1 VTEGKANRS
10 VWVFSEQ
17 PQLAFELLGKGSF
30 LAKELGSDLVAI
42 SMGVASQVERYIWQG
57 ADRVI
62 SIDDPT
68 LNDFQVDT
76 YTDALS
82 GVVDELKPDIIL
94 IGATR
99 NGLEFAPRLAE
110 RLKTGCVTET
120 TKIELDAEKNSLLMD
135 RVTWGGTLV
144 ETQISRVKPEI
155 ATIAK
160 GLFSP
165 LVTDNSRKGEIIKA
179 KPKIK
184 PSSTR
189 ILEKKPKEARGVRV
203 TDASVIVS
211 FGRGVRKKEDMILI
225 EKLAESIG
233 GAVGCSRPISED
245 LGWLPEE
252 QYIGLSGQKVNPRLY
267 VACGISGQ
275 IQHLTG
281 IRNSKVIVSI
291 NNDPKA
297 PIFEFSD
304 YGVVADLYEILPILT
319 DTIKQLMQT

>member
-1 VTEGKANRS
+1 MAEGKTNRS

-17 PQLAFELLGKGSF
+17 PQLAFELLGKGSL
-30 LAKELGSDLVAI
+30 LAKELGSGLVAI
-42 SMGVASQVERYIWQG
+42 SIGPSSQIERYFWQG

-62 SIDDPT
+62 SIDNPV
-68 LNDFQVDT
+68 LNEFQVDT
-76 YTDALS
+76 YTDALF
-82 GVVDELKPDIIL
+82 GVVDELKPEIIL

-99 NGLEFAPRLAE
+99 NGLELAPRLAE
-110 RLKTGCVTET
+110 RLKAGCVTEA
-120 TKIELDAEKNSLLMD
+120 TKIELDAEKKSLLMD
-135 RVTWGGTLV
+135 RVTWGGNLV

-155 ATIAK
+155 ATVAK

-165 LVTDNSRKGEIIKA
+165 LVTDKSRKGEIIKA
-179 KPKIK
+179 EPKIR

-189 ILEKKPKEARGVRV
+189 ILEKKPKDAKGARV

-225 EKLAESIG
+225 EQLAKSIG

-252 QYIGLSGQKVNPRLY
+252 QYIGLSGQKVNPKLY

-304 YGVVADLYEILPILT
+304 YGIVADLYEFLPILT
-319 DTIKQLMQT
+319 ETIIQSMKT